1 MYIYFNAYIRTQI
14 IRQQLGISQLNSVL
28 DTNKQ
33 YTSGLLIKRNITV
46 LIDQSKYI
54 SRQSGYL
61 VSMSSLS
68 DL

>member
-1 MYIYFNAYIRTQI
+1 MHICTQI

-61 VSMSSLS
+61 VSMSSLR

>member
-1 MYIYFNAYIRTQI
+1 MHIRTQI

-61 VSMSSLS
+61 VSMSSLR

>member
-1 MYIYFNAYIRTQI
+1 MHIRTQI
-14 IRQQLGISQLNSVL
+14 IRQQLGISQLNFVL

-46 LIDQSKYI
+46 LINQSKYI

>member
-1 MYIYFNAYIRTQI
+1 MHIRTQI

>member
-1 MYIYFNAYIRTQI
+1 MHIRTQI
-14 IRQQLGISQLNSVL
+14 IRQQLGISQLNFVL
-28 DTNKQ
+28 DTNEQ
-33 YTSGLLIKRNITV
+33 YKVTSGLLIKRNITV

>member
-1 MYIYFNAYIRTQI
+1 MHIRTQI
-14 IRQQLGISQLNSVL
+14 IRQQLGISQLNFVL

-54 SRQSGYL
+54 SRQSDYL

>member
-1 MYIYFNAYIRTQI
+1 MHIRTQI
-14 IRQQLGISQLNSVL
+14 IRQQLGISQLNFVL

-46 LIDQSKYI
+46 LIDRSKYI

>member
-1 MYIYFNAYIRTQI
+1 MYIYFNAYIHTQI
-14 IRQQLGISQLNSVL
+14 IRQQLGISQLNFVL

>member
-1 MYIYFNAYIRTQI
+1 MHICTQI

>member
-1 MYIYFNAYIRTQI
+1 MHIRTQI
-14 IRQQLGISQLNSVL
+14 IRQQLGISQLNFVL

-46 LIDQSKYI
+46 PIDQSKYI